1 MFDFLDKLREKPE
14 AYRFRLVILSAVTL
28 TGIILFIYI
37 SIQFVKIDDS
47 SKKVVEEDIQSPFS
61 SIQSGVAG
69 FLKEGKS
76 KIDELR
82 DIAAPFIEGR

>member
-1 MFDFLDKLREKPE
+1 MFDFLERLREKPD
-14 AYRFRLVILSAVTL
+14 AYRFRFALLSAAVV

-37 SIQFVKIDDS
+37 SIQIIKIDDS
-47 SKKVVEEDIQSPFS
+47 SKKVVEEEIQSPFS
-61 SIQSGVAG
+61 SIQSGVTE

-82 DIAAPFIEGR
+82 DIAAPLIK